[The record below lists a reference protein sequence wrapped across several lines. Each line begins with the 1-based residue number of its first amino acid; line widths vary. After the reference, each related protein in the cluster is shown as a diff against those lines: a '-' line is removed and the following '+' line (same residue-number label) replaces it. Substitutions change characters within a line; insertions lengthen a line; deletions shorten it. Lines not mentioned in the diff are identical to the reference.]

1 MPMTKSGKKMMVLA
15 AVCATARRSNPIR
28 SVAAFTT
35 STPGFGS
42 TARTVSNI
50 KSAFVNPGNVN
61 DGHRLDNLRMFSAS
75 TDLSEEQKTEL
86 EAKIKAKGDEIR
98 AMKESGADKS
108 TVAPFVEELLA
119 LKAELDPSFGS
130 DSKKSGKKKASKP
143 QAPKE
148 KKFIAPTI
156 SSADLLP
163 MINTDSDGKV
173 LRRVKTSEATPTDE
187 DVSIKG
193 WVRTVRK
200 QKTLAFVEVN
210 DGSNLSGIQCV
221 LPFDDIDEDSR
232 AGELD
237 FILNI

>member
-35 STPGFGS
+35 SPGFGS
-42 TARTVSNI
+42 TTRTANTI
-50 KSAFVNPGNVN
+50 KSAFVNSSNIN
-61 DGHRLDNLRMFSAS
+61 DGNRLNSLRMFSAS

-98 AMKESGADKS
+98 AMKESGADKA

-119 LKAELDPSFGS
+119 LKAELDPSFGG
-130 DSKKSGKKKASKP
+130 DSKKSSKKKASKP

-148 KKFIAPTI
+148 KKFVPPTT

-163 MINTDSDGKV
+163 MINTDSNGKV
-173 LRRVKTSEATPTDE
+173 LRRVKTSEAAPTDE

-221 LPFDDIDEDSR
+221 LQFDDIDEDSK
-232 AGELD
+232 AGELN
-237 FILNI
+237 FILDI